1 MSEEDCRESVRNR
14 DPYTFQNAED
24 FFADFNGVAS
34 PCKSRV
40 KHPESISFSE
50 QDNFVKGRLLD
61 TCYRGRIFRF
71 DTNALLLIQFLRPQ
85 VWRICFDEKNA
96 SGTDFTDYNTQT
108 IVQDTT
114 TALIQELDHAEGTEW
129 DVELVDTDENLVLM
143 SVTKE
148 KKSGATQEC
157 INTPCVKLWIQKN
170 PFKITAT
177 RFANVSPSFF
187 SLPTG
192 KASGLSPCLPADKD
206 EAVIWQTKERGL
218 KYGNG
223 AVVLSI
229 QRTPTARFVGF
240 GEQGGSSFV
249 KDQTYM
255 NYPSK
260 SHVFGYN
267 DRR

>member
-1 MSEEDCRESVRNR
+1 MSEEGCWNPVR
-14 DPYTFQNAED
+14 DPYTFQKAED
-24 FFADFNGVAS
+24 FFADFDGVAS
-34 PCKSRV
+34 PSKSRV
-40 KHPESISFSE
+40 KHPERIGFSK

-96 SGTDFTDYNTQT
+96 SGTDFTDYNTRT
-108 IVQDTT
+108 IVQVTT
-114 TALIQELDHAEGTEW
+114 TALIQELDHAEGIEW
-129 DVELVDTDENLVLM
+129 DVELVDTDETLVLM
-143 SVTKE
+143 SVIKE
-148 KKSGATQEC
+148 KKPGAPQAY
-157 INTPCVKLWIQKN
+157 IDTPCVKLWIQKD

-177 RFANVSPSFF
+177 RCANESPSFF

-192 KASGLSPCLPADKD
+192 KASGLSQTLPADKK

-223 AVVLSI
+223 AVVLSL

-240 GEQGGSSFV
+240 REQGESSFV

-255 NYPSK
+255 NYFSK
-260 SHVFGYN
+260 SYVCGRHYE
-267 DRR
+267 R